1 VADWRQADQLGS
13 EHYLSTVRSV
23 LDCSKPKK
31 KENHK
36 KQRLTKSSGYGKQP
50 SVGTFAGINKHNRR
64 ATGNISTLSTHRTT
78 NKRLTISLNSEQ
90 PLILEEV
97 QQRASK
103 AREREGDAEKRQ
115 RNRRGQG
122 QWPWWS
128 TGPLLPAQH
137 STAALTPIISARHL
151 VCFALAFNS
160 SSREGSPFARK
171 GTRPLVH
178 VRDFRLLFQKERQRE
193 ILDCERG
200 IVLFFRTEE

>member
-1 VADWRQADQLGS
+1 
-13 EHYLSTVRSV
+13 VRSV
-23 LDCSKPKK
+23 LDCSNKPKK
-31 KENHK
+31 EPSEATKVQDMVNNPPLELFLE
-36 KQRLTKSSGYGKQP
+36 LTN
-50 SVGTFAGINKHNRR
+50 INGR
-64 ATGNISTLSTHRTT
+64 ATGNISTLSTPRTT